1 MPNKRTLILAGA
13 VLSPSAV
20 LAQGLPA
27 TAAFES
33 AADNLA
39 SVIPYMFGA
48 VVILAGLGFMFKLFF
63 EGESDPTE
71 LLVKLGLPV
80 GLIAGSVALMRF
92 ITGAAGGVS
101 EQNAP
106 APEKD
111 TGPGLLSIAWSW
123 LVDHMLVLGLSGVLV
138 FGGYWL
144 VSRAL
149 KKRGLAKQV
158 KLDVKDLIE
167 TIERADALVMYWQH
181 IVLPQSLGDGAKV
194 NEEQARDTLA
204 QLERAQEQLLGFLEI
219 AHAGAPLSQTDR
231 SRLAAIRD
239 ELNRCMKS
247 PAGEAFDVA
256 GGLAQLATAPVTE
269 PAVQPAKISQM
280 DAGRNLPVTRV
291 AMVPAVAT
299 VTGGSPSCAHSD
311 LLDPFNPLSPLSPI
325 SLWSIWRREEVH
337 HHHVDSDRPRDDSQR
352 AVDFAAPSDYSP
364 SVPAGD
370 IVDDDSRRSSSDTE
384 CLRSDYE
391 DQPQA
396 DPEPDSYGGGSEDS
410 STNSS
415 SD

>member
-1 MPNKRTLILAGA
+1 MPNNRTLILAGA

-39 SVIPYMFGA
+39 SVIPYMIGT
-48 VVILAGLGFMFKLFF
+48 VVILGVLVFMFKLFF
-63 EGESDPTE
+63 EGDGDPTE
-71 LLVKLGLPV
+71 LLVKLGVPL
-80 GLIAGSVALMRF
+80 GLIAGSVVMVRF
-92 ITGAAGGVS
+92 ITGAADGGG
-101 EQNAP
+101 EQSAP

-111 TGPGLLSIAWSW
+111 TGPGVFSIAWSW
-123 LVDHMLVLGLSGVLV
+123 LVDHMLVLGMSGVLV

-144 VSRAL
+144 VSRTL

-167 TIERADALVMYWQH
+167 TIERADALVMYWRH
-181 IVLPQSLGDGAKV
+181 IVLPGALDDGASV
-194 NEEQARDTLA
+194 SEEQARDTLA
-204 QLERAQEQLLGFLEI
+204 QLERMQEQLLGFLES
-219 AHAGAPLSQTDR
+219 AHAGSPLSASHR
-231 SRLAAIRD
+231 ARLAAIRD

-247 PAGEAFDVA
+247 PAGQAFDVA
-256 GGLAQLATAPVTE
+256 GGLAQLATSPVAAP
-269 PAVQPAKISQM
+269 AAQPEKA
-280 DAGRNLPVTRV
+280 LPVERGFV
-291 AMVPAVAT
+291 ASPRFAATHQVVAVSGGHAT
-299 VTGGSPSCAHSD
+299 CAHSD
-311 LLDPFNPLSPLSPI
+311 VLDPLNPLSPLSPI
-325 SLWSIWRREEVH
+325 SPWSIWRREETH
-337 HHHVDSDRPRDDSQR
+337 HHRVNDDRPRDDYPR
-352 AVDFAAPSDYSP
+352 ADDFAAPSDYSP

-396 DPEPDSYGGGSEDS
+396 DPEPDSYGGGADDS